1 VLGLLVLQVN
11 EFECPHL
18 QEIDDLMLQV
28 KQAQVVQVKKEELS
42 GKQQVVLFEVHL
54 CLEAHLFSNEK
65 LPTLRL
71 SK

>member
-1 VLGLLVLQVN
+1 MLGLLVLQVN

-42 GKQQVVLFEVHL
+42 GKQQVVLFECNPQFL
-54 CLEAHLFSNEK
+54 L
-65 LPTLRL
+65 
-71 SK
+71 